1 MQRFAR
7 ALLLLALLGCLNSPA
22 QARDGDGPLEHI
34 VIVWLKDPGNVQQR
48 ARIIEAS
55 QVLTSIPGVLSL
67 KSGSVVKSE
76 RAIVDSSFDVALIVS
91 FSNQAALDHYLA
103 HPTHVKLVEETLKPL
118 VARIQVYDFRRV
130 GDK

>member
-22 QARDGDGPLEHI
+22 QAQDADGPLEHI
-34 VIVWLKDPGNVQQR
+34 VIIWLNDTGNAQQQT
-48 ARIIEAS
+48 RIIEAS
-55 QVLTSIPGVLSL
+55 QVLTGIPGVLSL

-91 FSNQAALDHYLA
+91 FPNQAALDHYLV

-118 VARIQVYDFRRV
+118 VSRIQVYDVR
-130 GDK
+130 